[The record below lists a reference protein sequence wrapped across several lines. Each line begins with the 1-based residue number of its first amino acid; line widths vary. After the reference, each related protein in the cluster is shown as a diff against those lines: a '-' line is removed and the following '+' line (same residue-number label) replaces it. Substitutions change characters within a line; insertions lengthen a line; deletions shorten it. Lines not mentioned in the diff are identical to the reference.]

1 LHILSEAEKEP
12 MRRSNGLLVV
22 SGDNEILNANG
33 AQALNPLGCATN
45 RHLNISFHPYIQYY
59 FKCSTL
65 LKRRLHFIIEHE
77 L

>member
-45 RHLNISFHPYIQYY
+45 RHLNISFILTSNITSSVPR
-59 FKCSTL
+59 F
-65 LKRRLHFIIEHE
+65 
-77 L
+77 